1 MIGLIRN
8 RSNML
13 ILMGILMSII
23 IIVGVVFEYF
33 ERQSNGMITIGIS
46 RWGGNSEFGRS
57 VAGFKE
63 ALHENG
69 YIEGE
74 NIQYLEMNSETDI
87 VKQRQIIQSFIDD
100 KVDLIYSLTT
110 PGTLIAK
117 ELTEQYKNPI
127 PVVFSICT
135 YPVESK
141 LIESLNASRN
151 HLVGTRNYVA
161 FAKQYYAFERIFPHT
176 KTLAVVHRKG
186 EPNSTNQYRDVK
198 QLLAKRGINVIDIAA
213 VDLKAIQ
220 TQLENAKDQF
230 DSIYSTCDTLTH
242 AGGEEIIVEFS
253 KRYQKPSFACN
264 KEGVLKGHLVGNVG
278 DFKAIAKISGEKA
291 ALILKGSKPSWLKTE
306 SPRQNY
312 IVVNLKTAAALN
324 ITVPQDILDNAKEII
339 TE

>member
-1 MIGLIRN
+1 MINPIRN
-8 RSNML
+8 RSDIF
-13 ILMGILMSII
+13 ILTGILISIFVI
-23 IIVGVVFEYF
+23 GGLVFNYLKP
-33 ERQSNGMITIGIS
+33 QSNGVITIGIS
-46 RWGGNSEFGRS
+46 RWGGNPEFGRS

-63 ALHENG
+63 ALQENG
-69 YIEGE
+69 YIEGQ
-74 NIQYLEMNSETDI
+74 NIQYLERNSETDI
-87 VKQRQIIQSFIDD
+87 VRQRQIIQSFIDD

-141 LIESLNASRN
+141 LIASLKTSGN
-151 HLVGTRNYVA
+151 HLVGTRNYVP
-161 FAKQYYAFERIFPHT
+161 FTQQYYAFERIFPHT

-186 EPNSTNQYRDVK
+186 EPNSTNQFRDVK

-213 VDLKAIQ
+213 VDLKEIR
-220 TQLENAKDQF
+220 TQLENTKDQF

-291 ALILKGSKPSWLKTE
+291 ALILKGSKPSWLQTE

-312 IVVNLKTAAALN
+312 IVVNLKTAADLN
-324 ITVPQDILDNAKEII
+324 IIVPQDILDNAKEII